1 MAASEQAETRSQQQP
16 LQAEQQSQFQLQL
29 INHFQGYLF
38 SRFDQQFLEQIERI
52 PELRLKSQLQQDK
65 AFSAKERIRSMH
77 RKIRKC
83 VFKAG
88 GGSRASARRDA

>member
-1 MAASEQAETRSQQQP
+1 MRAAASEQAETRSQQQP

-29 INHFQGYLF
+29 INQFQGYLF
-38 SRFDQQFLEQIERI
+38 SRFDQQFLEQIERM
-52 PELRLKSQLQQDK
+52 PELRLKSQQDK

-88 GGSRASARRDA
+88 GGWRASARREA